1 MCCRSHNKYQMFTNC
16 CSYRDICYHM
26 QILHYFVKVNVL
38 HKHDVAY
45 TVYVMNVYY
54 LKYSK

>member
-1 MCCRSHNKYQMFTNC
+1 
-16 CSYRDICYHM
+16 M
-26 QILHYFVKVNVL
+26 QILHYFVKVNEL

-54 LKYSK
+54 VKYSKWDALILPY